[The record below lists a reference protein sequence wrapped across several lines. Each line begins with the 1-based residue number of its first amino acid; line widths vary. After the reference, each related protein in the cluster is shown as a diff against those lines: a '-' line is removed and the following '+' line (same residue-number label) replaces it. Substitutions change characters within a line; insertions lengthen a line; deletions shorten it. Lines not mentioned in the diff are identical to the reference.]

1 MKFLSDAL
9 SCFIKDYYISEFY
22 KILDEFNI
30 FDKLKLK
37 QKEDEKP
44 KKESE

>member
-1 MKFLSDAL
+1 MKVLSEIL
-9 SCFIKDYYISEFY
+9 SCFLKDYYISEFY

-30 FDKLKLK
+30 FDKLK
-37 QKEDEKP
+37 QKDEP

>member
-30 FDKLKLK
+30 FDKLK
-37 QKEDEKP
+37 QKDEKP